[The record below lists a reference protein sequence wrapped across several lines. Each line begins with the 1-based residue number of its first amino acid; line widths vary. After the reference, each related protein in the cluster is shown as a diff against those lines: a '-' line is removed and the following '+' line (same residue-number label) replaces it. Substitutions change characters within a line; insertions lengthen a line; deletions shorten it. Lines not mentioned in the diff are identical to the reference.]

1 MSSGKVDLGCFRT
14 FPESYIAELEKQG
27 GGGPGS
33 KALVPPEKVED
44 FGIHAYKYYQL
55 DHSFF
60 KSSLD
65 LTVLESLWNEYWI

>member
-33 KALVPPEKVED
+33 KALVPPEKIED
-44 FGIHAYKYYQL
+44 FGIHAYKYY
-55 DHSFF
+55 
-60 KSSLD
+60 
-65 LTVLESLWNEYWI
+65 